1 MPKSHHTLGT
11 FIMKNV
17 EIVNYDEGKSLTFR
31 EKKNQFGNIII
42 SN

>member
-11 FIMKNV
+11 SIMKNV
-17 EIVNYDEGKSLTFR
+17 EILNYDEGKSLTFR

>member
-17 EIVNYDEGKSLTFR
+17 EILNYDEGKSLTFR
-31 EKKNQFGNIII
+31 KKKINLVI
-42 SN
+42 